1 MIKQPDPDL
10 FQNTEK
16 RTLYKIPLLQHDL
29 FLSPSPD
36 SPSIHSILASL
47 DDLLALSGSRLI
59 SINYD
64 SFQPL
69 SMSISVVASKPAKD
83 FLQSTLSPKPSKPH
97 PHLEKVPF

>member
-1 MIKQPDPDL
+1 MNKQPEPDL

-29 FLSPSPD
+29 FLSPSPG
-36 SPSIHSILASL
+36 SPSIQSILSSL

-69 SMSISVVASKPAKD
+69 SMSISVVASKTAKD
-83 FLQSTLSPKPSKPH
+83 FLQSTLSPKPHKPH
-97 PHLEKVPF
+97 SHNNEVPF

>member
-1 MIKQPDPDL
+1 MNKQPDTDL

-16 RTLYKIPLLQHDL
+16 RTLYKIPILDHDL
-29 FLSPSPD
+29 FISPPPGSPT
-36 SPSIHSILASL
+36 IHSILASL

-69 SMSISVVASKPAKD
+69 AMSISVVASKPAKD
-83 FLQSTLSPKPSKPH
+83 FLQSTLSPKPHKPH
-97 PHLEKVPF
+97 SHNNEVPF